1 MSNTAKTVA
10 KIMAS
15 AIRTA
20 AEPTKPVL
28 IIGALY
34 DFYDNIP
41 RGGR

>member
-10 KIMAS
+10 KILA
-15 AIRTA
+15 TA
-20 AEPTKPVL
+20 QAAAGDKKLPAPK
-28 IIGALY
+28 IGALY